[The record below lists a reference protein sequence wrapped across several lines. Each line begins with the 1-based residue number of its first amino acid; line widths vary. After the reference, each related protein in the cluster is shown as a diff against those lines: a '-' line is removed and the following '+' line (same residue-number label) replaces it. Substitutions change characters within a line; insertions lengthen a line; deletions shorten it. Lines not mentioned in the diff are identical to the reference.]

1 MTELNGTEY
10 RDLVITGL
18 VVLALGVSVL
28 WWVADKLNTQDI
40 EKRYPVHYEDNLAE
54 LDGFAAVRDGHSQDI
69 IDIRERA

>member
-40 EKRYPVHYEDNLAE
+40 EKRYPVHHEENLAE
-54 LDGFAAVRDGHSQDI
+54 LDGFAAVRDGADEV
-69 IDIRERA
+69 RNG